1 MNLASYFI
9 HMNVHRKI
17 EITNIEWKV
26 KFESVLF
33 RRTTFYIFPLLCLYN
48 HPRHYVLQ
56 QLVILYYSK

>member
-1 MNLASYFI
+1 
-9 HMNVHRKI
+9 MNVHRKI